1 MRQNFTRMVIIRKTT
16 RVGEGVD
23 GQKPSGAAGG
33 GGEHKM
39 VQPPWK
45 STRQLLKRFNSDHVT
60 RFHSWAHTRERK
72 TYVHTTRA
80 HRCSRQYSREPE
92 GGKNPKVRQVMA
104 AHPRTPGR
112 DAELGIH

>member
-1 MRQNFTRMVIIRKTT
+1 MVIIRKTT

-45 STRQLLKRFNSDHVT
+45 STRQLLKRFNSDHGT
-60 RFHSWAHTRERK
+60 RFRSWAHTRERK
-72 TYVHTTRA
+72 TYVYTTHVHTGVHGSIHESRRA
-80 HRCSRQYSREPE
+80 ERIQKS
-92 GGKNPKVRQVMA
+92 VR
-104 AHPRTPGR
+104 
-112 DAELGIH
+112 